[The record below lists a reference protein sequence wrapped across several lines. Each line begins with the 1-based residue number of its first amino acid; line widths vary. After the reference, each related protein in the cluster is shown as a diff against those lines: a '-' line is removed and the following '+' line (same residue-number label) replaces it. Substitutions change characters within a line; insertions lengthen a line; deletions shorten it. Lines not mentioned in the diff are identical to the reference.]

1 MNTDEAMRVLWVTL
15 SGYAEECL
23 PDDSDELKE
32 LQQAWTLVSDKMI
45 GIELKIK

>member
-1 MNTDEAMRVLWVTL
+1 MNTDEAMRVLWMTL

-23 PDDSDELKE
+23 SDDSDELKE
-32 LQQAWTLVSDKMI
+32 LQKAWTIVSDKMI

>member
-1 MNTDEAMRVLWVTL
+1 MSTIEAMQVLWVTL